1 MSILAAGAAHA
12 VDYKHYPQLR
22 ELVDTMV
29 REDDYPREELE
40 AVLRD
45 AVIDESVIRAMNRQ
59 YEALPWHRYRRLFL
73 SKERIR
79 KGVVYWNAHEAILQR
94 AELEFG
100 VPPSVIVALI
110 GVETNYGANLGGK
123 RVLDSLVTLTAEYP
137 RRSRYFGKELR
148 VFLNAARTEAI
159 DAGSVTGSF
168 AGAIGIPQ
176 FMPSSYQEYAVDFNG
191 NGRRD
196 LVDETEDAIG
206 SVANYLERHGW
217 TAGQTI
223 FVPLSAPLPPQAAKL
238 VSARAKPHL
247 SAAQLRAAGV
257 EFVAGNGSGSEK
269 MALLRLQEEQ
279 GERHIIGFAN
289 FYAITRYNPSVN
301 YALAVVE
308 LSRQISRRRDQ

>member
-1 MSILAAGAAHA
+1 MSILVAGAAHA
-12 VDYKHYPQLR
+12 VDYKRYPELR
-22 ELVDTMV
+22 ELVDAMV
-29 REDDYPREELE
+29 REDGYPRDELE
-40 AVLRD
+40 EVLSG

-59 YEALPWHRYRRLFL
+59 YEALPWHKYRRLFL
-73 SKERIR
+73 SRERIR
-79 KGVVYWNAHEAILQR
+79 KGVAYWNAHGAILQR
-94 AELEFG
+94 AEQEFG
-100 VPPSVIVALI
+100 VPAGVIVALI

-123 RVLDSLVTLTAEYP
+123 RVLDSLVTLTARYP

-159 DAGSVTGSF
+159 AVGSVTGSF

-196 LVDETEDAIG
+196 LVHEIDDAIG
-206 SVANYLERHGW
+206 SVANYLKRHGW

-223 FVPLSAPLPPQAAKL
+223 FVPLLTPLPPQAAEL
-238 VSARAKPHL
+238 AGTRAKPHL

-257 EFVAGNGSGSEK
+257 EFVADGGSEK

-308 LSRQISRRRDQ
+308 LSRQISSRREQ